1 MAPAKRQQPG
11 WVIPNIFGL
20 LILVISSAQCESFH
34 LEMGPW
40 LSHRTAEQLEPGSWC
55 VEHHSLTVPGWAGEH
70 DNLWGVSDGGGCSV
84 CWCWCQ
90 TTAQR
95 GTYLGEHP
103 SWLPDTHPLSQLQET
118 EPCLSPAPSPLARA
132 RKAHNPSWAQASLQT
147 GVGGSPAWV
156 SFIQTCHTAGS
167 ELPPSPD
174 SACLLPAESCCTF
187 LQ

>member
-11 WVIPNIFGL
+11 WVIPNTFGP
-20 LILVISSAQCESFH
+20 LILVISSAQCGSFH

-55 VEHHSLTVPGWAGEH
+55 VEHHSLTVPDGQESMTACEEFQMEENALSAGV
-70 DNLWGVSDGGGCSV
+70 GVRQQPREGLTWVSIP
-84 CWCWCQ
+84 
-90 TTAQR
+90 A
-95 GTYLGEHP
+95 
-103 SWLPDTHPLSQLQET
+103 THPLSQLQET
-118 EPCLSPAPSPLARA
+118 EPCLSTAPSPLART